1 MMTRNTQEHLL
12 YNFKSPSN
20 TTSDAKETHMSLTAY
35 WNTKEVS

>member
-1 MMTRNTQEHLL
+1 MTTRNIQEHLL

-20 TTSDAKETHMSLTAY
+20 ITSDPKETHMSLTAY